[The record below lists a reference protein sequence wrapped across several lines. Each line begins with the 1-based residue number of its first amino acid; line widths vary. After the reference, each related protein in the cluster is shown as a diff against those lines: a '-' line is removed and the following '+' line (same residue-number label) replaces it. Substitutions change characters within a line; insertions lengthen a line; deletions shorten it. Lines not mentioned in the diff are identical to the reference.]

1 MTTSSP
7 RDERMYEG
15 RSTSRQTPT
24 PHAQRIRSPSRF
36 FLSRFFL
43 SAVWKR
49 VEHALPGAQ
58 KAEMEKAMAA
68 MDYPPTWVRND
79 NAPRAQWH
87 EDEHGNREPPV
98 IEVATAS
105 C

>member
-1 MTTSSP
+1 M
-7 RDERMYEG
+7 
-15 RSTSRQTPT
+15 
-24 PHAQRIRSPSRF
+24 
-36 FLSRFFL
+36 
-43 SAVWKR
+43 
-49 VEHALPGAQ
+49 VE
-58 KAEMEKAMAA
+58 KKAMAA